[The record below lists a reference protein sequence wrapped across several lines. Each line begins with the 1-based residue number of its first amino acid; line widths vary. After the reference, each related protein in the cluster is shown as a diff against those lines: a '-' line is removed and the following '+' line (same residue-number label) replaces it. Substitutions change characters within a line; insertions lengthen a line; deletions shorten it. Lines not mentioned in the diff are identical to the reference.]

1 MLRMILCVDKNNGIA
16 QDGIIPWKNKL
27 ELKHFKSITKDTIL
41 VMGHNTFK
49 TINHPLANRK
59 NIVLSK
65 NKKLKISGVKVINNY
80 QTILKI
86 AKEKDVS
93 IIGGK
98 QIYELFNDYCDEIII
113 TKLNNSFNCNFE
125 YYPNLKFFV
134 LKKTKK
140 YDDFSIYYYSSIAKK
155 ILNGKTVR
163 NNILKK
169 LIHKKD
175 EFISKFNVIPK
186 LAIIQIGNDY
196 SSNIYIKNKIKLVE
210 EIKVDVEYI
219 KLNEEVDEENVL
231 NIIDK
236 LNNDENINGILI
248 QLPLPNHICQ
258 SKIAKAISP
267 IKDVDCFHPYNLG
280 LLFRGDV
287 LTNLPCTPA
296 GIMEIFKNY
305 KIKLERQNVT
315 IIGRS
320 NIVTKPLSLIL
331 LKQNATITMCHSFTK
346 NIQQKMK
353 SADIIISAAGKPNLI
368 KYNSIKKDSIIIDV
382 SINRQDNK
390 IVGDVEWSD
399 KLLNK
404 VKYIT
409 PVPGGVGLVTI
420 VMLLNNLL
428 LLTEQQIKNRLFGSK

>member
-16 QDGIIPWKNKL
+16 KDGVIPWKNEL
-27 ELKHFKSITKDTIL
+27 ELKHFKSITKNTTI

-49 TINHPLANRK
+49 TINHPLPNIK

-65 NKKLKISGVKVINNY
+65 NKKLEIPGVKVINNY
-80 QTILKI
+80 KTILKI
-86 AKEKDVS
+86 AKKENVS

-113 TKLNNSFNCNFE
+113 TKLNNSFNCNLE
-125 YYPNLKFFV
+125 YYPHIKYFV
-134 LKKTKK
+134 LNKIKK
-140 YDDFSIYYYSSIAKK
+140 YGDFSIYYYSSMARK
-155 ILNGKTVR
+155 ILSGKLVR

-169 LIHKKD
+169 LINQKE
-175 EFISKFNVIPK
+175 EFISKFNIIPK

-196 SSNIYIKNKIKLVE
+196 NSNIYIKNKIKLAE
-210 EIKVDVEYI
+210 EIKVDVEHI
-219 KLNEEVDEENVL
+219 KLNEDVSEENVL
-231 NIIDK
+231 NIIKK

-258 SKIAKAISP
+258 SKVAHAISP

-287 LTNLPCTPA
+287 VTNLPCTPA

-305 KIKLERQNVT
+305 KIKLEKQNVT

-320 NIVTKPLSLIL
+320 NIVTKPLSLML
-331 LKQNATITMCHSFTK
+331 LKQNATITVCHSFTK
-346 NIQQKMK
+346 NIQHKMK
-353 SADIIISAAGKPNLI
+353 TADIIITAASKPNLI
-368 KYNSIKKDSIIIDV
+368 KYNNIKKDSIIIDV
-382 SINRQDNK
+382 SINRQNNK